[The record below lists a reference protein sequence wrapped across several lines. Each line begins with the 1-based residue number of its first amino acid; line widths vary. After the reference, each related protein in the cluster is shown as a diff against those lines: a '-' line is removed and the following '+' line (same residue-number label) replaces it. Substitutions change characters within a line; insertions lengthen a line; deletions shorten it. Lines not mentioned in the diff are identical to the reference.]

1 MKTFTKI
8 VALHVGAGAALT
20 TSIILTAKRR
30 NGDALIAALA
40 ARALMLKASWVR
52 DEDTIARVSA
62 GAESVANMDI
72 EKIIANAVA
81 ASRTV

>member
-8 VALHVGAGAALT
+8 VALHVGAVTALT
-20 TSIILTAKRR
+20 TSIVLTAQRR
-30 NGDALIAALA
+30 NGAAAVAALT
-40 ARALMLKASWVR
+40 ARAMMLKASWIR
-52 DEDTIARVSA
+52 DEDTIARASA
-62 GAESVANMDI
+62 GAEAVANMDI